1 MTEYVPQL
9 ATILS
14 NRYPEEDDNRLLLF
28 GVRRVAAGGLNDAHA
43 ANAYLAAFGL
53 GYRRPLILLRALM
66 AELSRVS
73 NRRILIA
80 PCCCPRTTAAEASIL
95 DAVISAVEAPHQA
108 HRLLCDT
115 LGVENCLGA
124 LSSAQALGQ
133 AFADLGH
140 PLAARASPSPSVP
153 ALPID

>member
-1 MTEYVPQL
+1 MSEHMPQL
-9 ATILS
+9 ASILS
-14 NRYPEEDDNRLLLF
+14 DHYPEEEDGRLLLF
-28 GVRRVAAGGLNDAHA
+28 GIRRMAAGGLSDAHA
-43 ANAYLAAFGL
+43 ANALLAAFGL
-53 GYRRPLILLRALM
+53 AYRRPLILLRALM

-73 NRRILIA
+73 RRKIMIA
-80 PCCCPRTTAAEASIL
+80 PCCCPRTTPAESSIFN
-95 DAVISAVEAPHQA
+95 AVVSAVHRPHDA

-140 PLAARASPSPSVP
+140 PLPERASPSPSVP